1 MPQSISRNPIKN
13 QVLTRLARTDF
24 ALLKPHL
31 EAVDLPVPMQLEA
44 ANARIEAVYFLE
56 SGFASVVADGPGKR
70 SIEVGIIGRE
80 GMTGLSVVLGHDRSP
95 HETYIQAMGSAHR
108 LSAAKLRAAM
118 EQSAPLHRSLLRSVH
133 AFLLQATQTA
143 VANGRSKNQERLARW
158 LLMAADRMDGKEL
171 PLTHKFLA
179 LMLGVQRPAVTV
191 AVQALER
198 EGLIKAGREVIT
210 ITNRKRLVE
219 MSNGTYLPPT

>member
-1 MPQSISRNPIKN
+1 MPQSISRSPIKN
-13 QVLTRLARTDF
+13 QVLTRLARSDF
-24 ALLKPHL
+24 ALLKPRL
-31 EAVDLPVPMQLEA
+31 EAVDLPIPMRLEA
-44 ANARIEAVYFLE
+44 ANARIDAVYFLE
-56 SGFASVVADGPGKR
+56 SGFAAVVADGPGKR

-80 GMTGLSVVLGHDRSP
+80 GMTGLSVVLGHDRAP
-95 HETYIQAMGSAHR
+95 HETYVQVTGHAHR

-118 EQSAPLHRSLLRSVH
+118 EQSAGLHRSLLRCVH
-133 AFLLQATQTA
+133 AFLLQTTQTA

-158 LLMAADRMDGKEL
+158 LLMAADRLDGKEL
-171 PLTHKFLA
+171 PLTHKFLG

-198 EGLIKAGREVIT
+198 EGLIKAGREAIT
-210 ITNRKRLVE
+210 ITDRKGLVE

>member
-31 EAVDLPVPMQLEA
+31 EAVDLPVPMQLET
-44 ANARIEAVYFLE
+44 ANARIDAVYFLE